1 MVYVQGSLSM
11 LGTLASWK
19 PSRGTLFR
27 TTNSGPPDKVIYSYL
42 SQQVFCCRNVHRC
55 SISPPLHQSYQQPES
70 RCEHSKGSQQQRCLD
85 SSVPEDGRQ
94 QGCWRSGSR
103 TDRNRRSLSYS
114 MLEQYRLPGGQE
126 HRSRSAGTGTDTDTD
141 SVQREEHRAEKNNT
155 TSNLGSGPE
164 SHQHL
169 RQTLPT
175 KIQPTRGPMRGQPI
189 AVRRSGPHKH
199 RATQIVC
206 ELRSYEIFLPSQE
219 NSIFNPPVFQVSSW
233 LTLLSQT
240 PVCMVQLLLEVFK
253 CFVPLCSGNV

>member
-19 PSRGTLFR
+19 PCRGTLFR

-85 SSVPEDGRQ
+85 SSVPEDERQ

-103 TDRNRRSLSYS
+103 TDVNRRSLSYS

-126 HRSRSAGTGTDTDTD
+126 HRSRFAGTGTGTDTDTD

-155 TSNLGSGPE
+155 TSSLGSRPD
-164 SHQHL
+164 SLQHL
-169 RQTLPT
+169 RQTS
-175 KIQPTRGPMRGQPI
+175 QH
-189 AVRRSGPHKH
+189 RS
-199 RATQIVC
+199 
-206 ELRSYEIFLPSQE
+206 S
-219 NSIFNPPVFQVSSW
+219 
-233 LTLLSQT
+233 
-240 PVCMVQLLLEVFK
+240 
-253 CFVPLCSGNV
+253 PLGAP

>member
-1 MVYVQGSLSM
+1 M

-55 SISPPLHQSYQQPES
+55 SISPPLHQSYQQRES
-70 RCEHSKGSQQQRCLD
+70 RCEHLKGSQQQRCLD
-85 SSVPEDGRQ
+85 SSVPENGRQ

-114 MLEQYRLPGGQE
+114 MLEQYRLPVGQE

-155 TSNLGSGPE
+155 TSSLGSGPD
-164 SHQHL
+164 SFQHL

-175 KIQPTRGPMRGQPI
+175 QIQPTRGPMREQPI
-189 AVRRSGPHKH
+189 AVRRSGPHEH

-206 ELRSYEIFLPSQE
+206 ELRSYEIFLPLRRILFSTPCFPGFLMAHLAIPDTRLHG
-219 NSIFNPPVFQVSSW
+219 SITPGSLQVFCAALQR
-233 LTLLSQT
+233 
-240 PVCMVQLLLEVFK
+240 
-253 CFVPLCSGNV
+253 